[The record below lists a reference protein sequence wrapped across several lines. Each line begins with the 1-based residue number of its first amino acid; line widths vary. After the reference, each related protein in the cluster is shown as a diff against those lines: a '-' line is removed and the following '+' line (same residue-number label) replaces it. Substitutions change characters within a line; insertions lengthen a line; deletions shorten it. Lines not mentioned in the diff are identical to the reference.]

1 MKVKNNYNE
10 CLTNLACSIRKYFEL
25 EYHHNTLNYI
35 DKILYEKKPNNVIIM
50 LFDGMG
56 SRILKRVLENESL
69 FKSNLFKEITTVF
82 PATTTAA
89 TTSIR
94 TGLNPIEH
102 GWIGWDTYIKPID
115 KTITLFLN
123 SEKGKKEICKE
134 FLDVKDKLV
143 TKTIVDEIEEKGLYH
158 AKEFFP
164 FETGNAI
171 VYSNIDD
178 MLNLLLKETK
188 KEGKKFLYAYDSE
201 PDHTMHEFGP
211 DSELVKKIIEE
222 RDIKISELSKKL
234 TDSLLIIVADHGHI
248 KVDNIFLNDYPEF
261 LKMLERTTSIEQRA
275 VSFKVKNEYLDIF
288 VNKFN
293 ELFGEYF
300 KIYNKNEILES
311 NIFGDGVPNELF
323 EDAIGDFIAIAENSN
338 KCLVSDGCDVLF
350 SQHAGYTDDEV
361 FVPLIVI
368 DKTENK
374 LILR

>member
-1 MKVKNNYNE
+1 MKIKNNYNE

-56 SRILKRVLENESL
+56 SRILKRVLENKSF

-102 GWIGWDTYIKPID
+102 GWLGWDTYIKPID

-134 FLDVKDKLV
+134 FLEVKEKLV
-143 TKTIVDEIEEKGLYH
+143 TKTIADEIEENGLYH

-164 FETGNAI
+164 FETGNAK

-178 MLNLLLKETK
+178 MLNLVLKETK
-188 KEGKKFLYAYDSE
+188 KEGKKFLYVYDSE
-201 PDHTMHEFGP
+201 PDHTMHDFGP
-211 DSELVKKIIEE
+211 WAYKS
-222 RDIKISELSKKL
+222 R
-234 TDSLLIIVADHGHI
+234 
-248 KVDNIFLNDYPEF
+248 
-261 LKMLERTTSIEQRA
+261 
-275 VSFKVKNEYLDIF
+275 
-288 VNKFN
+288 
-293 ELFGEYF
+293 
-300 KIYNKNEILES
+300 
-311 NIFGDGVPNELF
+311 
-323 EDAIGDFIAIAENSN
+323 
-338 KCLVSDGCDVLF
+338 
-350 SQHAGYTDDEV
+350 
-361 FVPLIVI
+361 
-368 DKTENK
+368 
-374 LILR
+374 